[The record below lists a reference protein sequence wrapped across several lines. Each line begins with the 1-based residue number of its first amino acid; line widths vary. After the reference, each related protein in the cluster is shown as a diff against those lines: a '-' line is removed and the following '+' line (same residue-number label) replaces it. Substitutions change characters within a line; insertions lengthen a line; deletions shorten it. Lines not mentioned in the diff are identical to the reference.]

1 VYFTTYKGKYYDAG
15 GENCYNA
22 LEVDRTD
29 KINDN
34 IYNRPAYTG
43 NPYMV
48 PNQVG
53 VPWSG
58 STNASAC
65 DATTGALWNSNV
77 VPFLTDTT
85 FGGRSVSTTQK
96 ALMTIARLEKASQG
110 GVYATGALAPLGC
123 MLKNTGAA
131 TAQTSAADYLAQVNT
146 VQTAQAGHAVC
157 QPDNILLIVDG
168 LSNGPGDF
176 GGSINCASD
185 ACNPSVTPDL
195 LGCNCS
201 AITKAYQL
209 SHGTHPV
216 TTHVVAA
223 MPARLAARY
232 EYLGGFLINLA
243 AAGSPDFS
251 GFPSFGS
258 TEDQLHEAITAKL
271 ALSIAPFGFSTT
283 NAVAGSD
290 RQNSLGVV
298 SQSTYLYD
306 TATSF
311 PSWKGE
317 LRAFDTSSGTP
328 TVVWNATTVAA
339 SHPSSWKGRRVL
351 VGDASGGL
359 FQVLI
364 DAAGAI
370 TNKDA
375 LYAAGLGFSASEAE
389 TIMQWLLGKSEFGRK
404 NPTPLLGSI
413 SNSTPIAI
421 GQPSVSSAYP
431 GSLAYSQSKAAR
443 PELVYV
449 GDDQGILHA
458 FFARDFNG
466 TPSYAK
472 GEEAFAFIPNDMLRR
487 LGARWTEGGQS
498 MIPESGFHRFGIS
511 SSPKVKDLCQGSNCA
526 ESDGSDWRTLLF
538 MGEGAGGNHPFALD
552 LTNAI
557 DPYAGLQLN
566 RISLRWNPG
575 VLPSTGSQY
584 TLWNQSLGETRSV
597 PALYFNKTVAYN
609 DYRVVMASG
618 YKVDSSS
625 TTQGLRILNA
635 NAWTGTVDSNNTLTI
650 PAMSPGCSSTNQTIL
665 TDVALARN
673 YQSSTQE
680 VISGYVG
687 DTWGNIYQYVPS
699 STGTGRIDGP
709 NTTGFSVF
717 RMGCE
722 QPLHFGPAV
731 VQLDRFAGNQSPVKG
746 VIFLVQVTNSALDPT
761 TVGKTA
767 SYPASQLMVTKLIQ
781 SSAPIPTVDS
791 TWNSNTGKITLS
803 AEPADPKLGIC
814 VNTTVKLSSDSC
826 PGGTAI
832 PTTARPMATPS
843 VLLRSDGLG
852 FQVLTLWWDP
862 ASIAND
868 CSGDK
873 TFDVGKS
880 YLTVHEFSSDGL
892 WYQIMGAS
900 FDNSVITGATFVG
913 THIYVDGI
921 LNGSSTAQSVSIGET
936 FSPTQ
941 KLNSAKTIERYTRTG
956 WSEFW
961 DL

>member
-1 VYFTTYKGKYYDAG
+1 
-15 GENCYNA
+15 
-22 LEVDRTD
+22 
-29 KINDN
+29 
-34 IYNRPAYTG
+34 
-43 NPYMV
+43 
-48 PNQVG
+48 
-53 VPWSG
+53 
-58 STNASAC
+58 
-65 DATTGALWNSNV
+65 
-77 VPFLTDTT
+77 
-85 FGGRSVSTTQK
+85 
-96 ALMTIARLEKASQG
+96 
-110 GVYATGALAPLGC
+110 
-123 MLKNTGAA
+123 
-131 TAQTSAADYLAQVNT
+131 
-146 VQTAQAGHAVC
+146 
-157 QPDNILLIVDG
+157 
-168 LSNGPGDF
+168 
-176 GGSINCASD
+176 
-185 ACNPSVTPDL
+185 
-195 LGCNCS
+195 
-201 AITKAYQL
+201 L
-209 SHGTHPV
+209 SHAAHPV

-223 MPARLAARY
+223 VPATWSTRY
-232 EYLGGFLINLA
+232 PYVYAFLVNLA

-251 GFPSFGS
+251 GSPGFGI

-364 DAAGAI
+364 DAEGAV

-375 LYAAGLGFSASEAE
+375 LYAAGLGYSASEAE

-413 SNSTPIAI
+413 SNSTPIAV

-431 GSLAYSQSKAAR
+431 GSLAYSQSKSAR

-487 LGARWTEGGQS
+487 LGARWAEGGQS
-498 MIPESGFHRFGIS
+498 MIPESGFHRFGLS

-526 ESDGSDWRTLLF
+526 DSDGSDWRTILF
-538 MGEGAGGNHPFALD
+538 MGEGAGGNRPFALD

-566 RISLRWNPG
+566 QISLRWNPG

-625 TTQGLRILNA
+625 STQGLRVLNA
-635 NAWTGTVDSNNTLTI
+635 NAWTGTIDTNNTLDI
-650 PAMSPGCSSTNQTIL
+650 PSSSLGCSQTRTAL

-673 YQSSTQE
+673 FQSSTQE
-680 VISGYVG
+680 VISGYLG
-687 DTWGNIYQYVPS
+687 DTWGNLYQYVPNP
-699 STGTGRIDGP
+699 TGTGRIDGP

-717 RMGCE
+717 GLGCG

-746 VIFLVQVTNSALDPT
+746 VIFLVQITNSALDPV
-761 TVGKTA
+761 TVTKSA
-767 SYPASQLMVTKLIQ
+767 SYPASQMMVTKLIQ
-781 SSAPIPTVDS
+781 TSAPIPTVDS
-791 TWNSNTGKITLS
+791 TWNSNSGKILLS

-814 VNTTVKLSSDSC
+814 VNTTVKLAADAC

-832 PTTARPMATPS
+832 PTTVRPMATPS

-873 TFDVGKS
+873 TFNVGKS
-880 YLTVHEFSSDGL
+880 YLTVHEFSSDGI

-900 FDNSVITGATFVG
+900 FDNSVVTGATFVG

-921 LNGSSTAQSVSIGET
+921 LNGSSTAQAINIGET

-941 KLNSAKTIERYTRTG
+941 KLNSAKSIERYTRTG